1 MEEYPFFSKQTFR
14 RIGTWSKDGIEL
26 LHSQLPYC
34 STDVMRPALNG
45 VYINQN
51 GFFTS
56 CATDGHVLLLIRNV
70 NMKGKFDLE
79 EFEGIIPKRVLQ
91 LLPRAVKSKV
101 AVSVSDDYFQFILD
115 DGIEIFARKVESTYP
130 NYQRVLPKDFE
141 GVIAVDKK
149 RFLKLADA
157 AKAFANK
164 KSQFSIF
171 HIKGDALKMEVE
183 NSDDET
189 RWETSMPVDV
199 IADKKIDIGLN
210 IGNLEKA
217 LKGIAGDKA
226 LWKYNDSDSAS
237 VIVEEDS
244 TNDIMN
250 LLMPIRFTKEASD
263 G

>member
-1 MEEYPFFSKQTFR
+1 MTK
-14 RIGTWSKDGIEL
+14 
-26 LHSQLPYC
+26 
-34 STDVMRPALNG
+34 
-45 VYINQN
+45 
-51 GFFTS
+51 
-56 CATDGHVLLLIRNV
+56 
-70 NMKGKFDLE
+70 
-79 EFEGIIPKRVLQ
+79 
-91 LLPRAVKSKV
+91 
-101 AVSVSDDYFQFILD
+101 
-115 DGIEIFARKVESTYP
+115 
-130 NYQRVLPKDFE
+130 
-141 GVIAVDKK
+141 
-149 RFLKLADA
+149 
-157 AKAFANK
+157 
-164 KSQFSIF
+164 
-171 HIKGDALKMEVE
+171 
-183 NSDDET
+183 T